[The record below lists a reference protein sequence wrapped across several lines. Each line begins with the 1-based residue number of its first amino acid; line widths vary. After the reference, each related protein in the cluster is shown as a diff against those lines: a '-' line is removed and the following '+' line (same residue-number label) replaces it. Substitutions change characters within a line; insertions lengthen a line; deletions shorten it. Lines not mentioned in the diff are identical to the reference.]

1 MSPSAKSQRSIRRG
15 RTAFELAVLLISIAA
30 TASVIGGLIAS
41 KVSGAS
47 GDADIRASVRATGQQ
62 ASGGEI
68 YEVVIRNVGGKTA
81 ENVVFE
87 VTLGEETRELEI
99 LSVSKGDEEMATVVF
114 PPGAR
119 GTAEVQILSYHMTT
133 RG

>member
-1 MSPSAKSQRSIRRG
+1 MSPVKKPSRVRRG
-15 RTAFELAVLLISIAA
+15 RTTFELVVLILAIAA

-47 GDADIRASVRATGQQ
+47 GDTDIRANVRATGRQ
-62 ASGGEI
+62 ASGGVI
-68 YEVVIRNVGGKTA
+68 YEVVIRNAGGKTA
-81 ENVVFE
+81 ENVVLE

-99 LSVSKGDEEMATVVF
+99 LSVSKGDEETATVVF
-114 PPGAR
+114 PPGST
-119 GTAEVQILSYHMTT
+119 GTPDVEVLSYHMTT